1 MTSNNGGWTAG
12 PWFTVF
18 NAHYWDV
25 SVGPED
31 YSQSVASCLQNSVL
45 RMSAEEAAA
54 NARLIAAAP
63 DLYEALEELC
73 ERYDTIDGESFEHP
87 EDSPWFKARAAL
99 LRANPSRG
107 EK

>member
-31 YSQSVASCLQNSVL
+31 YSQSVASCFQNSVL

-63 DLYEALEELC
+63 DLYEAAEDALEILVDQG
-73 ERYDTIDGESFEHP
+73 RGKGLTA
-87 EDSPWFKARAAL
+87 KKLRAAL